1 MTRKR
6 LTKATVTQYQH
17 MLPVGQEVDVHITWR
32 HAYDPMPRTWQR
44 RGVVTAVRQA
54 RQSEDVFDMTL
65 TGVLVVEVAY
75 TPQRTYTP
83 YPNDDLVYL
92 DGKVPLVLYL
102 DPYVGELSLL
112 NDMAL
117 TAHGIAYRTDTVDV
131 TICRCDV
138 EPLKGEG

>member
-17 MLPVGQEVDVHITWR
+17 VLPVGQEVDVHITWR

-92 DGKVPLVLYL
+92 DGNVPLVLYL

-112 NDMAL
+112 NETAL

-131 TICRCDV
+131 TIRRCDV
-138 EPLKGEG
+138 LSL

>member
-6 LTKATVTQYQH
+6 LTRATVAQYQH
-17 MLPVGQEVDVHITWR
+17 VLPVGQEVDVHITWR

-131 TICRCDV
+131 TISRCDV